1 MINLSKVRN
10 SLVLKRVFVNLAE
23 NHNPSTSTSF
33 RPISRNP
40 DKFRFYGR
48 KASIGTKNGEKLIE
62 EIEENNSFVEA
73 QDALIDYLHS
83 TSSLQYSDAENISRN
98 SPEFLG
104 KLLKGVQNEKDAKQ
118 SLRRL
123 LCYHPI
129 NEFEPFFESMGLK
142 PCEYSKLLP
151 RNMMYLTDDK
161 KLLANYHV
169 FCEYGIASNK
179 IGKIYMDAREVFR
192 YEDGCLLSQLE
203 SLKAKGFSQAS
214 VAKLVASCPNV
225 LVSEDFSKVLEALKN
240 VGIASS
246 WFEEH
251 VLEENS
257 YDWSKILQTF
267 DLLTKFGLNNEDL
280 EELLSKNPLILLE
293 ESGATTISLIVYL
306 IKFGASV
313 DDILSMFKQ
322 FPEIEIQNF
331 LSNLKNGY
339 HFLLAID
346 MDVEDAANIIR
357 THSAV
362 LGSCVLK
369 TVKSLL
375 CALNLGKKRLCDIIK
390 ENPRELRNWVLGKKV
405 KALPTLKEK
414 VSQKRSQFLLNLG
427 FVENSDEMSKALKV
441 FRGNAEELQERFD
454 CLVNAGL
461 RPEDVKEMVKIAPQV
476 INQSKEVIEMK
487 IDYLVNDLG
496 YNVSSLVAY
505 PSFLGYSVQKIKF
518 RFAVYNWLVER
529 GKMNSNL
536 ALSTVLASSDRVFIR
551 NRVDRDPE
559 GWIVWNKFKKQ
570 FFPE

>member
-1 MINLSKVRN
+1 MFNLSKVRN
-10 SLVLKRVFVNLAE
+10 SLLFKRVFVNLSE
-23 NHNPSTSTSF
+23 NNYTSLKHIAQNPY
-33 RPISRNP
+33 N
-40 DKFRFYGR
+40 FRFYGR
-48 KASIGTKNGEKLIE
+48 KSSVGTKNGEKLID
-62 EIEENNSFVEA
+62 EIEENSSFVEA
-73 QDALIDYLHS
+73 QDVLIEYLHS
-83 TSSLQYSDAENISRN
+83 TRSLQYSDAENITRN

-104 KLLKGVQNEKDAKQ
+104 KLLKGVENEKDAKQ

-129 NEFEPFFESMGLK
+129 NEFEPFFETMGLK

-151 RNMMYLTDDK
+151 RNMMYLTDDEN
-161 KLLANYHV
+161 LLANYHV

-179 IGKIYMDAREVFR
+179 IGKIYMGAREVFR

-203 SLKAKGFSQAS
+203 SLQAKGFSQAS
-214 VAKLVASCPNV
+214 VAKLVYMCPNV

-240 VGIASS
+240 VKIVSS

-251 VLEENS
+251 ILEENS
-257 YDWSKILQTF
+257 YDWSKILKTF
-267 DLLTKFGLNNEDL
+267 YLLKKFGLNNEDL
-280 EELLSKNPLILLE
+280 GELLSKNPSILLE

-306 IKFGASV
+306 IKLGASV

-322 FPEIEIQNF
+322 FPDIEIQNF

-362 LGSCVLK
+362 IGSCVLK

-375 CALNLGKKRLCDIIK
+375 GALNLGKKRLCDIIK
-390 ENPRELRNWVLGKKV
+390 ENPRELRNWVLGKRV
-405 KALPTLKEK
+405 KPLPTLKEK
-414 VSQKRSQFLLNLG
+414 ASQKKSQFLLNLG
-427 FVENSDEMSKALKV
+427 FVENSNEMSKALKV
-441 FRGNAEELQERFD
+441 FRGNGGELQERFD

-461 RPEDVKEMVKIAPQV
+461 RAEDVAEMVKIAPQV

-505 PSFLGYSVQKIKF
+505 PSFLGISIQKIKF
-518 RFAVYNWLVER
+518 RLAVYNWLVER
-529 GKMNSNL
+529 GKVNRNL

-551 NRVDRDPE
+551 DKVDRDPE
-559 GWIVWNKFKKQ
+559 GRIVWNKFKKQ
-570 FFPE
+570 FFS